1 MAGGESIATR
11 INGKELYSI
20 LYASLKP
27 RDSDYVVNIAGR
39 VEKDN
44 PFAVLVGIILSQNT
58 NDRNSIRAF
67 LRLKKRLG
75 RITPRSVLSISEDK
89 LAEAIRI
96 AGLHRQKA
104 RTIREAAKR
113 IIKAGGEKVLVE
125 KPVWEL
131 REFLLSIPG
140 VGKKTADVFLAFY
153 RKAPVFAV
161 DTHAMRIAKRWGL
174 VDAKA
179 GYDEASRALLEY
191 FGSEHVDEAH
201 RLLIALGRQY
211 CRARRPLC
219 NSCPVGRYC
228 PSFKS

>member
-1 MAGGESIATR
+1 MRGESIATR
-11 INGKELYSI
+11 INGKKLYRI

-27 RDSDYVVNIAGR
+27 KESEYVVNVAGKMER
-39 VEKDN
+39 DN

-58 NDRNSIRAF
+58 NDKNSIRAF
-67 LRLKKRLG
+67 LELKKRLG
-75 RITPRSVLSISEDK
+75 KITPKSVLSISEDR

-96 AGLHRQKA
+96 AGLHRQKTRA
-104 RTIREAAKR
+104 IREAAKR
-113 IIKAGGEKVLVE
+113 IIEAGGEKILVE
-125 KPVWEL
+125 KPIWEL

-161 DTHAMRIAKRWGL
+161 DTHAMRIAKRWRL
-174 VDAKA
+174 VDVKA
-179 GYDEASRALLEY
+179 GYDEASKALLEY

-201 RLLIALGRQY
+201 RLLIALGRRY

-219 NSCPVGRYC
+219 NSCPVGKYC